1 MAQRV
6 KDLATMAQDAALP
19 WVGSLVRE
27 FQHAPSVTKKKKKKK
42 SRFCCMVFNLKPAVY
57 FICLMSTVNLGIK
70 AGSLEEARKL
80 CSAHGYDTG

>member
-27 FQHAPSVTKKKKKKK
+27 FQHAPSVTKKKK
-42 SRFCCMVFNLKPAVY
+42 
-57 FICLMSTVNLGIK
+57 ITVLLYGV
-70 AGSLEEARKL
+70 
-80 CSAHGYDTG
+80 